1 MLRALGWPT
10 IRHVQHRPWNTT
22 RRLIG
27 PLIEPLYALVVARR
41 NRAFDRGQG
50 VGRASIPVIS
60 IGNMT
65 TGGTGKTPL
74 VMLTCRLLAEMGRHP
89 AIAMRG
95 YKADGAGRS
104 DEAEEYRRL
113 LRGVPVLEGADR
125 LLQIRLCLGSL
136 RGDERDAMDC
146 VVLDDGFAHRQL
158 HRDLDVVL
166 LHAGVD
172 LTTERLLPTGDLRE
186 PLSGLARAGLVVL
199 THAEPEVLAAVDAG
213 THWTCRLPA
222 GLPRPRVMVRHV
234 WAGLTRG
241 VRGDL
246 GLLASVPTFAAC
258 AIGRPEA
265 FVAEAGRR
273 CKLVGSMVLN
283 DHDAFAPATV
293 AKLAKQITA
302 SGAKALLVTEK
313 DWSKLSRLA
322 PGTLPCEVYRPE
334 LQMEVVRGGEVLRQ
348 AIASAV
354 GAAVGAAV
362 GSAAK

>member
-1 MLRALGWPT
+1 M
-10 IRHVQHRPWNTT
+10 QHRPWNTT

-50 VGRASIPVIS
+50 VGRASVPVIS

-74 VMLTCRLLAEMGRHP
+74 VMLTCRLLVETGRHP

-104 DEAEEYRRL
+104 DEADEYRRL
-113 LRGVPVLEGADR
+113 LPGVPVLVGADR
-125 LLQIRLCLGSL
+125 LASITEHMTG
-136 RGDERDAMDC
+136 GGAGGGPGPKTDC
-146 VVLDDGFAHRQL
+146 VVLDDGFAHRRL

-234 WAGLTRG
+234 WAGLTDSHG
-241 VRGDL
+241 AAGDA
-246 GLLASVPTFAAC
+246 GLLAAVPTFAAC

-265 FVAEAGRR
+265 FLAEAARR
-273 CKLVGSMVLN
+273 CKLVGSMVLD

-293 AKLAKQITA
+293 AKLAERVA
-302 SGAKALLVTEK
+302 SSGAKALLVTEK
-313 DWSKLSRLA
+313 DWSKLSRLP
-322 PGTLPCEVYRPE
+322 PGALPCEVYRPL
-334 LQMEVVRGGEVLRQ
+334 LQLEVVRGGEVLRQ

-354 GAAVGAAV
+354 AGAA
-362 GSAAK
+362 GSDMK

>member
-1 MLRALGWPT
+1 M
-10 IRHVQHRPWNTT
+10 QHRPWNTT

-50 VGRASIPVIS
+50 VGRASVPVIS

-74 VMLTCRLLAEMGRHP
+74 VMLTCRLLVELGRHP
-89 AIAMRG
+89 AIVMRG

-113 LRGVPVLEGADR
+113 LRGVPVLVGADR
-125 LLQIRLCLGSL
+125 LLQIASYQMCL
-136 RGDERDAMDC
+136 RGDEPDAMDC
-146 VVLDDGFAHRQL
+146 VVLDDGFAHRRL

-172 LTTERLLPTGDLRE
+172 LTTERLLPRGDLRE
-186 PLSGLARAGLVVL
+186 PLGGLARAGLVVL
-199 THAEPEVLAAVDAG
+199 THAEPEVVAAVDAG

-234 WAGLTRG
+234 WAGLTDSRG
-241 VRGDL
+241 AAGDV
-246 GLLASVPTFAAC
+246 GQLAAVPTFAVC

-273 CKLVGSMVLN
+273 CKLVGSMVLD

-293 AKLAKQITA
+293 AKLAEQITA

-334 LQMEVVRGGEVLRQ
+334 LQMEVMRGGEVLRQ
-348 AIASAV
+348 AIA
-354 GAAVGAAV
+354 GAV
-362 GSAAK
+362 GSAVTSAVK

>member
-65 TGGTGKTPL
+65 TGGTGKTPM

-113 LRGVPVLEGADR
+113 LPDVPVLVGADR
-125 LLQIRLCLGSL
+125 LASITAHLAGGAGGEHS
-136 RGDERDAMDC
+136 AMDC
-146 VVLDDGFAHRQL
+146 VVLDDGFAHRRL

-186 PLSGLARAGLVVL
+186 PLGGLARAGLVVL
-199 THAEPEVLAAVDAG
+199 THAEPEVVAAVDAG
-213 THWTCRLPA
+213 TQWTCRLPA

-234 WAGLTRG
+234 WAGLTDSHG

-246 GLLASVPTFAAC
+246 GLLAAVPTFAAC

-273 CKLVGSMVLN
+273 CKLVGSMVLD

-293 AKLAKQITA
+293 AKLAERIAA

-322 PGTLPCEVYRPE
+322 SGTLPCEVYRPE
-334 LQMEVVRGGEVLRQ
+334 LKLEVVRGGEVLRQ

-354 GAAVGAAV
+354 GAAVG
-362 GSAAK
+362 SAAK

>member
-1 MLRALGWPT
+1 M
-10 IRHVQHRPWNTT
+10 QHRPWNTT

-50 VGRASIPVIS
+50 VGRASVPVIS

-113 LRGVPVLEGADR
+113 LPGVPVLVGADR
-125 LLQIRLCLGSL
+125 LQQVELYQAGL

-146 VVLDDGFAHRQL
+146 VVLDDGFAHRRL

-199 THAEPEVLAAVDAG
+199 THAEPEVLTAVDAG

-234 WAGLTRG
+234 WAGLTDSHG
-241 VRGDL
+241 AAGDA
-246 GLLASVPTFAAC
+246 GLLAAVPTFAAC

-265 FVAEAGRR
+265 FIAEAGRR
-273 CKLVGSMVLN
+273 CKLVGSMVLD
-283 DHDAFAPATV
+283 DHDAFAPATA
-293 AKLAKQITA
+293 AKLAERVA
-302 SGAKALLVTEK
+302 SSGAKALLVTEK

-322 PGTLPCEVYRPE
+322 PGALPCEVYRPV
-334 LQMEVVRGGEVLRQ
+334 LQLEVVRGGEVLRQ
-348 AIASAV
+348 TIAGAV
-354 GAAVGAAV
+354 AGAA
-362 GSAAK
+362 GSNMK